1 MESTVNSSHD
11 YIIIGGGTAACV
23 LASRLLEHNSSL
35 SVVVMEAGS
44 DVTDHPHI
52 YKPLEAAKLHF
63 SDIDY
68 KYFTTPQVHLDG
80 KPRYACGVKA
90 LSGAVAINS
99 GGWIRGDA
107 SDYAQWAHQAGDDR
121 WTYQG
126 LLPYFRRSEH
136 HFEPNADPNHHG
148 FQGPMHTCSVTSSG
162 RHYPLR
168 ETILNAWKSIGL
180 KEVADANNGAPQ
192 GVAELVENRCDGLRQ
207 LTSVAYPLTGAQIM
221 TETYVARITLDDN
234 KLGKVTTGVE
244 LADGRRLSIKEGG
257 GVLLCGG
264 AYRSPQILILS
275 GIGGKHILEEQ
286 KIPQAIDLPGVG
298 HNLHDHQMIFRY
310 WKLRHPEKG
319 LAMGSPE
326 FADPAFEKGNPVDWI
341 ATMTVPED
349 GLQAAIATDVG
360 KTLDDKAHPSLQGG
374 RSHLELDVLYA
385 TFGAEQIELEIPV
398 DGTAIMSHCMACLPS
413 SRGSITISSKD
424 PTAAP
429 VIDPNYCA
437 TEADR
442 HVMRQGWRTMSRLML
457 ETPEGKDLVAE
468 EILPEGHKCLQ
479 SDACDQDIDARIK
492 IGGMSCY
499 HPAGSC
505 SMGEVVD
512 SSCKVYGVQGL
523 RVVDASVIPVPVA
536 AHYQAPVFALAEQA
550 ADIIIADR
558 KPSIFEHGSMAQ
570 RKL

>member
-1 MESTVNSSHD
+1 MATVHPDRTLIKSSW
-11 YIIIGGGTAACV
+11 
-23 LASRLLEHNSSL
+23 
-35 SVVVMEAGS
+35 VVIEAGS
-44 DVTDHPHI
+44 DVTNHPHI

-68 KYFTTPQVHLDG
+68 KYFTTPQVHLDE
-80 KPRYACGVKA
+80 KPRYVYGVKA

-99 GGWIRGDA
+99 GWIRGDA
-107 SDYAQWAHQAGDDR
+107 SDYAQWAHQVGDDR

-126 LLPYFRRSEH
+126 LLSYFRRSEH
-136 HFEPNADPNHHG
+136 HLEPNADPNQHG
-148 FQGPMHTCSVTSSG
+148 FQGPMHIYFVTSSG

-221 TETYVARITLDDN
+221 TETYVARITLHDN
-234 KLGKVTTGVE
+234 KLGKVATGVE
-244 LADGRRLSIKEGG
+244 LANGRRLSIKESGE
-257 GVLLCGG
+257 VLLCGG
-264 AYRSPQILILS
+264 AYRSPQVLMLS
-275 GIGGKHILEEQ
+275 GIGGKHILEEHGILQ
-286 KIPQAIDLPGVG
+286 EIDLPGVG
-298 HNLHDHQMIFRY
+298 YNLHDHQMIFRY
-310 WKLRHPEKG
+310 WKLRHPERG
-319 LAMGSPE
+319 LAMASPD
-326 FADPAFEKGNPVDWI
+326 FADPAFEKGNPVDCI
-341 ATMTVPED
+341 AAMTVPED
-349 GLQAAIATDVG
+349 GLRAAIATD
-360 KTLDDKAHPSLQGG
+360 KTHASLQGG
-374 RSHLELDVLYA
+374 RSHFELNIL
-385 TFGAEQIELEIPV
+385 
-398 DGTAIMSHCMACLPS
+398 
-413 SRGSITISSKD
+413 GSITISSKD

-442 HVMRQGWRTMSRLML
+442 HIMRQGWRTMSRLML

-468 EILPEGHKCLQ
+468 EILPEGYNCLQ
-479 SDACDQDIDARIK
+479 SDACDEDIDARIK

-512 SSCKVYGVQGL
+512 GSCKVDGVQGL
-523 RVVDASVIPVPVA
+523 RVVDASVIPVPLA

-558 KPSIFEHGSMAQ
+558 KP
-570 RKL
+570 L